1 MCHIQLP
8 VMPPGSESLSSP
20 GHKALPTV
28 ELSGQAVGVISR
40 HHTCII
46 KAYMVNG
53 CLSQNIIHCRKT
65 KNQVSKWD
73 FCVSERQRLS
83 TPCLF
88 SFFLLQVNT
97 KQSKRGSHWFYNE
110 QQELSF
116 SLQHIQCLK
125 SYRNRK
131 NKQTNEQTNKQT
143 KKPKIHYKLCEV
155 SNINLLIVYFRV
167 HLNYVLSFV

>member
-1 MCHIQLP
+1 MENSITCQDIFSDPQNPVGEVCHIQLP
-8 VMPPGSESLSSP
+8 VMPPRSESLSSP

-28 ELSGQAVGVISR
+28 KLSGQAVGVISQ

-46 KAYMVNG
+46 KAHMVNG

-97 KQSKRGSHWFYNE
+97 KQSKRSSDWLYNE
-110 QQELSF
+110 QHELSL
-116 SLQHIQCLK
+116 SLQHIECLK

-131 NKQTNEQTNKQT
+131 KQTTTPPPRYITNCVKSLT
-143 KKPKIHYKLCEV
+143 SI
-155 SNINLLIVYFRV
+155 S
-167 HLNYVLSFV
+167 